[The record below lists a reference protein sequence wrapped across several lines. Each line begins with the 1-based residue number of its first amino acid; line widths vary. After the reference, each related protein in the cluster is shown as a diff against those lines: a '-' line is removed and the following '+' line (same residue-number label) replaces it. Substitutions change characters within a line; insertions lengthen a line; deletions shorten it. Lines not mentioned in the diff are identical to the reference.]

1 MNSFQYKLEKGRRI
15 SMGAYSRMYFLFTSR
30 WAYIFFFF
38 GGGEGLISWKV
49 HSVRYLYSIKRVPLT
64 PYIYLNIV
72 PWTVRLGRE
81 KKTSVSVPR
90 NNFSA
95 SSCAA
100 LEISDICGKLTMYQ
114 HRLCS
119 EIQKKLVLSHET
131 GRSR

>member
-1 MNSFQYKLEKGRRI
+1 
-15 SMGAYSRMYFLFTSR
+15 MYYLFTGR
-30 WAYIFFFF
+30 WAYIFL

-49 HSVRYLYSIKRVPLT
+49 YSLRYLCSIKRVPLT
-64 PYIYLNIV
+64 PYLYLFMV

-114 HRLCS
+114 HPLCS
-119 EIQKKLVLSHET
+119 EIPKKLVLSHET
-131 GRSR
+131 AKSR